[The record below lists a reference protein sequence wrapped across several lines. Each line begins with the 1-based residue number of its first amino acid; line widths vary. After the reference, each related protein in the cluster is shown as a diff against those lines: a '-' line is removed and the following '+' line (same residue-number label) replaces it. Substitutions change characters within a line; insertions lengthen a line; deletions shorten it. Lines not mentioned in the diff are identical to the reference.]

1 MMTVILVL
9 VALALA
15 AGATFF
21 LMKTGKIEDKDNNN
35 IPDVIEDKIEE
46 AKEVVKEVK
55 EKTKRVVEETKDVVK
70 AAKEVVKQTKDVVNA
85 AKGSGSRKGRKPAA
99 KK

>member
-9 VALALA
+9 VALAVV

-35 IPDVIEDKIEE
+35 IPDVIEEKIEDNI
-46 AKEVVKEVK
+46 AIK
-55 EKTKRVVEETKDVVK
+55 
-70 AAKEVVKQTKDVVNA
+70 NA
-85 AKGSGSRKGRKPAA
+85 LI
-99 KK
+99 

>member
-1 MMTVILVL
+1 MTVILVL
-9 VALALA
+9 VALALV

-35 IPDVIEDKIEE
+35 IPDVIEEKIEE
-46 AKEVVKEVK
+46 VKEVVKEVK
-55 EKTKRVVEETKDVVK
+55 EKTKRVVEETKDVAK

-85 AKGSGSRKGRKPAA
+85 AKGTGSRKGRKPST